1 MKPLSS
7 VIDQVMT
14 DGHTHIVHFHFGLHN
29 TAFVGLASFFF
40 GVTQL
45 KGHAI
50 VCVFVHMYT
59 LDDEDHVMI
68 APALVLSLPLH
79 CLPTQS
85 KGVLSAGQVC

>member
-14 DGHTHIVHFHFGLHN
+14 DGHTHIVHFDFGVHN
-29 TAFVGLASFFF
+29 TAFVGKTSFFL
-40 GVTQL
+40 GVPQL
-45 KGHAI
+45 KGGVI

-59 LDDEDHVMI
+59 LGDEDHVMI

-85 KGVLSAGQVC
+85 K